1 MKQQDNNPLDELFAS
16 LANSEAEAP
25 SAAFLQDVEA
35 RLDALAQKR
44 RKPLAFWWIWS
55 AFGAILI
62 IGILAYWQSAAGT
75 SMASKPQKVERKT
88 QRFSDANNI
97 KDPTF
102 NLKSS
107 TPNSFKTNSS
117 KSFNTLDPTSHHSNH
132 SISSSKTPQV
142 FSLSPSK
149 VSFINDTYSISAS
162 DKNFAAPSVIA
173 TNQTQAK
180 TQAKTEKQDIIVSN
194 TTTIDTNGRAKA
206 NQQPVSESISSN
218 PKESAQSKKKSQSLG
233 LQFGVSGIFSSFE
246 VPSGSSLSVVQPF
259 TPKELREWRDLG
271 ERHTSSWDFNLR
283 YQVFFG
289 QWGLQTGLNYLEWGE
304 QFKYE
309 VISVEGTNRYQY
321 IQIPLGLSY
330 QIPLRKVLLQPAIGV
345 GLGYGV
351 RREGAYILPYNNG
364 VAVVESKQ
372 WATNAYAQFEL
383 VYQVNAQLQFS
394 LAPMFRYTLGRI
406 VSDEII
412 KNRYQSVGLLTG
424 FSFSF

>member
-1 MKQQDNNPLDELFAS
+1 MDELFAS
-16 LANSEAEAP
+16 LAELKAEAP

-44 RKPLAFWWIWS
+44 RKPLAIWWVWS
-55 AFGAILI
+55 AFGAILS

-75 SMASKPQKVERKT
+75 SMASKPHFDSNASK
-88 QRFSDANNI
+88 
-97 KDPTF
+97 
-102 NLKSS
+102 
-107 TPNSFKTNSS
+107 PNSAKPLKTSN
-117 KSFNTLDPTSHHSNH
+117 PTSHHSNH
-132 SISSSKTPQV
+132 SITSSKTPHV
-142 FSLSPSK
+142 FSLSPS
-149 VSFINDTYSISAS
+149 VVASITDTYSISAS
-162 DKNFAAPSVIA
+162 DLNFAAPSVIA
-173 TNQTQAK
+173 TTQTQL
-180 TQAKTEKQDIIVSN
+180 KTENQEIIEPN

-206 NQQPVSESISSN
+206 NTQPVIETILTT
-218 PKESAQSKKKSQSLG
+218 PKERAQPKKKSQSLG

-246 VPSGSSLSVVQPF
+246 VPDGPSFSVVQPF
-259 TPKELREWRDLG
+259 TPKELREWRELG

>member
-16 LANSEAEAP
+16 LAEPKAEAP

-44 RKPLAFWWIWS
+44 RKPIAIWWIWS
-55 AFGAILI
+55 VFGAILS

-75 SMASKPQKVERKT
+75 SMASQPQKVERKT
-88 QRFSDANNI
+88 QRVSAANNT
-97 KDPTF
+97 KVTPV
-102 NLKSS
+102 NLTSS
-107 TPNSFKTNSS
+107 KPNSS
-117 KSFNTLDPTSHHSNH
+117 KPFNTLVPTSHHSNPLL
-132 SISSSKTPQV
+132 SSSKNSHIFT
-142 FSLSPSK
+142 LSPSV
-149 VSFINDTYSISAS
+149 VSSITDTYSISAA

-173 TNQTQAK
+173 TNQ

-206 NQQPVSESISSN
+206 NQQPVTESISSN
-218 PKESAQSKKKSQSLG
+218 SQESAQSKKKSQSLG

-259 TPKELREWRDLG
+259 TPKELREWRELG

-394 LAPMFRYTLGRI
+394 LAPMFRCTLGRI

>member
-16 LANSEAEAP
+16 LAEPKAEAP
-25 SAAFLQDVEA
+25 SAAYLQDAEA

-44 RKPLAFWWIWS
+44 RKPLAIWWIWS
-55 AFGAILI
+55 AFGAILS

-75 SMASKPQKVERKT
+75 SMASQPQKVERKT
-88 QRFSDANNI
+88 QRVSAANNT
-97 KDPTF
+97 KVPTF
-102 NLKSS
+102 
-107 TPNSFKTNSS
+107 
-117 KSFNTLDPTSHHSNH
+117 PTSHHSNY

-142 FSLSPSK
+142 FSLSPSI
-149 VSFINDTYSISAS
+149 VASITDTYSISAS
-162 DKNFAAPSVIA
+162 DLNFAAPLVIA
-173 TNQTQAK
+173 TNQ

-206 NQQPVSESISSN
+206 NLQPVIESISSN
-218 PKESAQSKKKSQSLG
+218 PKESAQPKKKSQSLG

-246 VPSGSSLSVVQPF
+246 VPNGSSLSVVQPF
-259 TPKELREWRDLG
+259 TPKELREWRELG

-364 VAVVESKQ
+364 VAVVASKQ

-412 KNRYQSVGLLTG
+412 KNRYQSLGLLTG

>member
-1 MKQQDNNPLDELFAS
+1 MKQPDNNPLDELFAS
-16 LANSEAEAP
+16 LAEPKAEAP

-44 RKPLAFWWIWS
+44 RKPIAIWWIWS
-55 AFGAILI
+55 AFGAILS
-62 IGILAYWQSAAGT
+62 IGILAYWQSATGT
-75 SMASKPQKVERKT
+75 SMASQPQKVERKT
-88 QRFSDANNI
+88 QRVSAANNT
-97 KDPTF
+97 KVTPV
-102 NLKSS
+102 NLTSS
-107 TPNSFKTNSS
+107 KPNSS
-117 KSFNTLDPTSHHSNH
+117 KPFNTLDPTSHHSNPLP
-132 SISSSKTPQV
+132 SSSKNPHIFT
-142 FSLSPSK
+142 LSPSV
-149 VSFINDTYSISAS
+149 VSSITDTYSISAA
-162 DKNFAAPSVIA
+162 DKNFAAPSLLAA
-173 TNQTQAK
+173 TQIIP
-180 TQAKTEKQDIIVSN
+180 KTEKQDIIVSN

-206 NQQPVSESISSN
+206 NLQPVSVSISSI
-218 PKESAQSKKKSQSLG
+218 PKESPQPKKKSQSLG

-246 VPSGSSLSVVQPF
+246 VPSTYTSVQPF
-259 TPKELREWRDLG
+259 TPKELREWRELG

-330 QIPLRKVLLQPAIGV
+330 QIPLRKVLLQPAIGLGV
-345 GLGYGV
+345 GYGV

-364 VAVVESKQ
+364 VAVVGSKQ
-372 WATNAYAQFEL
+372 WATNAYAQFEF
-383 VYQVNAQLQFS
+383 VYQINAQLQFS
-394 LAPMFRYTLGRI
+394 LAPMFRCTLGSI

-412 KNRYQSVGLLTG
+412 KNRYQSLGLLTG

>member
-16 LANSEAEAP
+16 LAEPKAEAP

-44 RKPLAFWWIWS
+44 RKPIAIWWIWS
-55 AFGAILI
+55 AFGAILS

-75 SMASKPQKVERKT
+75 SMASQPQKVERKT
-88 QRFSDANNI
+88 QRVSAANNT
-97 KDPTF
+97 KVPTF
-102 NLKSS
+102 
-107 TPNSFKTNSS
+107 
-117 KSFNTLDPTSHHSNH
+117 PTSHHSNY

-142 FSLSPSK
+142 FSLSPSI
-149 VSFINDTYSISAS
+149 VASITDNYSISAS

-173 TNQTQAK
+173 TNQTQEK

-206 NQQPVSESISSN
+206 NLQPVSVSISSI
-218 PKESAQSKKKSQSLG
+218 PKESPQPKKKSQSLG

-246 VPSGSSLSVVQPF
+246 VPSTYTSVQPF
-259 TPKELREWRDLG
+259 TPKELREWRELG

-330 QIPLRKVLLQPAIGV
+330 QIPLRKVLLQPAIGLGV
-345 GLGYGV
+345 GYGV

-364 VAVVESKQ
+364 VAVVGSKQ

-383 VYQVNAQLQFS
+383 VYQINAQLQFS
-394 LAPMFRYTLGRI
+394 LAPMFRCTLGSI

-412 KNRYQSVGLLTG
+412 KNRYQSLGLLTG

>member
-16 LANSEAEAP
+16 LAEPKAEAP

-44 RKPLAFWWIWS
+44 RKPLAIWWIWS
-55 AFGAILI
+55 AFGAILS
-62 IGILAYWQSAAGT
+62 IGILTYWQSAAGT

-88 QRFSDANNI
+88 QRVSAANNN
-97 KDPTF
+97 KVPTF
-102 NLKSS
+102 
-107 TPNSFKTNSS
+107 
-117 KSFNTLDPTSHHSNH
+117 PTSHHSNH
-132 SISSSKTPQV
+132 SISSSKTPHV
-142 FSLSPSK
+142 FSLSPLV
-149 VSFINDTYSISAS
+149 VSSITDTYSISAS

-173 TNQTQAK
+173 TNQ

-206 NQQPVSESISSN
+206 NQQPVIESISSN

-246 VPSGSSLSVVQPF
+246 VPSGSSLSIVQPF
-259 TPKELREWRDLG
+259 TPKELREWRELG

-304 QFKYE
+304 QFMYE

-321 IQIPLGLSY
+321 VQIPLGLSY

-412 KNRYQSVGLLTG
+412 KNHYQSLGLLTG

>member
-16 LANSEAEAP
+16 LAEPKAEAP
-25 SAAFLQDVEA
+25 SAAYLQDVEA

-44 RKPLAFWWIWS
+44 RKPLAIWWIWS
-55 AFGAILI
+55 AFGAILS

-75 SMASKPQKVERKT
+75 SMASQPQKVERKT
-88 QRFSDANNI
+88 QRVSAANNT
-97 KDPTF
+97 KVPTF
-102 NLKSS
+102 
-107 TPNSFKTNSS
+107 
-117 KSFNTLDPTSHHSNH
+117 PTSHHSNY

-142 FSLSPSK
+142 FSLSPSI
-149 VSFINDTYSISAS
+149 VASITDTYSISAS
-162 DKNFAAPSVIA
+162 DLNFAAPLVIA

-180 TQAKTEKQDIIVSN
+180 TEKQDIILSN

-206 NQQPVSESISSN
+206 NTQPVIETILTT
-218 PKESAQSKKKSQSLG
+218 PKERAQPKKKSQALG

-246 VPSGSSLSVVQPF
+246 VPNGSSLSVVQPF
-259 TPKELREWRDLG
+259 TPKELREWRELG

-351 RREGAYILPYNNG
+351 RREGAYILPFNNG

-394 LAPMFRYTLGRI
+394 LAPMFRYTLGSI
-406 VSDEII
+406 VNDEII

>member
-1 MKQQDNNPLDELFAS
+1 MKQQDNNPLDKLFAS
-16 LANSEAEAP
+16 LAEPKAEAP

-44 RKPLAFWWIWS
+44 RKPLAIWWIWS
-55 AFGAILI
+55 AFGAILS

-88 QRFSDANNI
+88 QRVSAANNT
-97 KDPTF
+97 KVPTF
-102 NLKSS
+102 
-107 TPNSFKTNSS
+107 
-117 KSFNTLDPTSHHSNH
+117 PTSHHSNH
-132 SISSSKTPQV
+132 SISSSKTPHV
-142 FSLSPSK
+142 FSLSPLV
-149 VSFINDTYSISAS
+149 VSSITDTYSISAS

-173 TNQTQAK
+173 TNQ

-206 NQQPVSESISSN
+206 NQQPVIESISSN

-246 VPSGSSLSVVQPF
+246 VPSGSSLSIVQPF
-259 TPKELREWRDLG
+259 TPKELREWRELG

-321 IQIPLGLSY
+321 VQIPLGLSY

-412 KNRYQSVGLLTG
+412 KNHYQSLGLLTG